1 MTNSLKGRIAVITG
15 STSGIGLAVATTLAS
30 LGADVMIN
38 GLGDAAAIE
47 KERSTLETKFGVR
60 AWYNCADLSKEEGVK
75 TLIKDAVAKGGKV
88 DILVNNAGIQ
98 HTAGIA
104 EFPKEKWDLILALML
119 SAPFFA
125 IQEALPVM
133 RKNKWGRIVN
143 IASVHGLVGSV
154 NKSAY
159 VSAKHGLIGLTKVVG
174 LETAREPITCNAICP
189 GFVLTPL
196 IQKQIDDIAAKEGI
210 AKDKAQ
216 ERLLEVKQPSVDFVK
231 PEEIGQLVAYLCSDA
246 AGQMRGSA
254 YTIDGGWTAQ

>member
-1 MTNSLKGRIAVITG
+1 MTNSLKGRVAVVTG

-38 GLGDAAAIE
+38 GFGDAGAIE
-47 KERSTLETKFGVR
+47 KERSNLEAKFGVR
-60 AWYNCADLSKEEGVK
+60 AWYSNADLSNEQGVK
-75 TLIKDAVAKGGKV
+75 TLIKDTVTKGGKV

-98 HTAGIA
+98 HTAGIVD
-104 EFPKEKWDLILALML
+104 FPKEKWDLILALML

-125 IQEALPVM
+125 IQEVLPVM
-133 RKNKWGRIVN
+133 RKNKWGRIIN

-196 IQKQIDDIAAKEGI
+196 IQKQIDDIAAKENI
-210 AKDKAQ
+210 SKDKAQ

-254 YTIDGGWTAQ
+254 YAIDGGWTAQ